1 MAKNFFNRYV
11 WLIDTIQR
19 YKYIQFGDLQ
29 REWNRSAVNEDGAKL
44 AQRTFFNHKDAISD
58 IFGIDIK
65 YDKSRGY
72 YIAEDSL
79 NFDGFRS
86 WLFSSLSINNL
97 LVECSDMRHRILFDE
112 VPGGQQYVKTVID
125 AMRSSSELE
134 VTYQKFLE
142 DDTKTFKLQPYCI
155 KCFRQR
161 WYVLGKN
168 LSDRKLKI
176 YAFDRIMSIITTAKH
191 FKMPAKFSADEYFA
205 PLFGIVGGGEK
216 PQLIKIKV
224 LEEQRGYIRTL
235 PLHSSQIE
243 TETTND
249 YSIFSYYMVP
259 SFDFLMELLS
269 MEDMVE
275 VLAPDKFR
283 KQIKEQIDAMYKLYN
298 KKGGKKS
305 NAASV

>member
-65 YDKSRGY
+65 YDKCRGY

-112 VPGGQQYVKTVID
+112 VPGGQQYVKTVVD

-134 VTYQKFLE
+134 VTYQKFLN
-142 DDTKTFKLQPYCI
+142 DKPDTFKLQPYCI

-168 LSDRKLKI
+168 SYDRKLKI

-216 PQLIKIKV
+216 PQFIKIKV

-283 KQIKEQIDAMYKLYN
+283 KQIKEQITGMYKLYCSKN
-298 KKGGKKS
+298 RKS
-305 NAASV
+305 